1 MIPITRKDIMTTKL
15 LTNKAKLWAYSNIEY
30 LNTPMRILGT
40 STKVEK
46 GNAHGVPDK
55 RDTYIVYMQPADK
68 VALDTI
74 CAMAVAGGCKAPCLK
89 SSGQLGIAEGNADK
103 AATKRTIWYLMR
115 YDYFVLQLKAD
126 IDKAERKAVK
136 TGIPALFRLNG
147 TSDIDF
153 SDIIAERPR
162 SQFYDYT
169 KILSRVRK
177 NTLDNYDLTFSA
189 SMYSVQSK
197 AALKKAVQS
206 RYKIAVAYNTK
217 GLQSDNIQVPN
228 DAVSFDTT
236 DLRPLDASGT
246 IGVLKR
252 KGSNKVQRASEGYQ
266 SFFVTADNVTEFNNI
281 IARG

>member
-1 MIPITRKDIMTTKL
+1 
-15 LTNKAKLWAYSNIEY
+15 
-30 LNTPMRILGT
+30 
-40 STKVEK
+40 
-46 GNAHGVPDK
+46 
-55 RDTYIVYMQPADK
+55 
-68 VALDTI
+68 
-74 CAMAVAGGCKAPCLK
+74 
-89 SSGQLGIAEGNADK
+89 
-103 AATKRTIWYLMR
+103 
-115 YDYFVLQLKAD
+115 
-126 IDKAERKAVK
+126 
-136 TGIPALFRLNG
+136 
-147 TSDIDF
+147 
-153 SDIIAERPR
+153 
-162 SQFYDYT
+162 
-169 KILSRVRK
+169 
-177 NTLDNYDLTFSA
+177 
-189 SMYSVQSK
+189 MYSVQSK